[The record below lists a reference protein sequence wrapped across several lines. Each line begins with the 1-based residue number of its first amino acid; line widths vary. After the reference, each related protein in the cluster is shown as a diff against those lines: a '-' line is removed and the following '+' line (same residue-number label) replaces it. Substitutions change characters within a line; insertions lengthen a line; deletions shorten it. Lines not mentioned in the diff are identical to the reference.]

1 MASGFGASPFNND
14 LASSQT
20 EHSQQ
25 MRTHNNNTGN
35 AGGGLDMLDIDGLLG
50 TPVSQP
56 STTQPAKGT
65 QTAAEELLAD
75 INPSDSAAAATITVP
90 EVDLARHPSGIVPTL
105 QYEFVDFHFLF
116 IMPLRLGISSPQLI
130 LSAG

>member
-20 EHSQQ
+20 EHSQ
-25 MRTHNNNTGN
+25 MRTNNNANNG
-35 AGGGLDMLDIDGLLG
+35 GGGLDMLDIDGLLG

-56 STTQPAKGT
+56 TTTQPAKGT

-75 INPSDSAAAATITVP
+75 LNPSESAATATITVP

-105 QYEFVDFHFLF
+105 QYEFVDFLF
-116 IMPLRLGISSPQLI
+116 C
-130 LSAG
+130 LSCPSV